1 MAKTY
6 SSDTIDVTFVAP
18 RCLHAEECIRGLP
31 VVFDK
36 QQRPWIQPWQAPA
49 DAIAAVIARCPS
61 GALHFTRKDGGA
73 EEAIPDTNQL
83 TVSANGPLYGRANAT
98 VKGQPETRF
107 ALCRCGASANKPFCD
122 NSHRATN
129 FVADGRVHAHP
140 IDNFRAEGQ
149 LTITP
154 LPNGPLLLQGNFE
167 LCGSDDQTIFQGV
180 KAALCRCGHSAN
192 KPFCDGTHAKIG
204 FQAE

>member
-6 SSDTIDVTFVAP
+6 TSDTIAVTFVAP
-18 RCLHAEECIRGLP
+18 RCLHAEECVRGLP
-31 VVFDK
+31 TVFDP

-73 EEAIPDTNQL
+73 EEVIPDTNKL
-83 TVSANGPLYGRANAT
+83 TVTANGPIYGRANAT
-98 VKGQPETRF
+98 IKAQPETRF

-122 NSHRATN
+122 NSHLTTG
-129 FVADGRVHAHP
+129 FVADDHVNAHLV
-140 IDNFRAEGQ
+140 DDFRAEGP
-149 LTITP
+149 LTIQP
-154 LPNGPLLLQGNFE
+154 LPNGPLLIQGHFE
-167 LCGSDDQTIFQGV
+167 LSGGAEQTSFQAT